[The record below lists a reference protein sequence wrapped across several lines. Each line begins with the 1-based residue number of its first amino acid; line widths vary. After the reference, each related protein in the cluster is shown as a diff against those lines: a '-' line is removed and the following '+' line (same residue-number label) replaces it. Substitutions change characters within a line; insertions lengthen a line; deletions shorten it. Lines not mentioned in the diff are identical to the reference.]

1 MGAGQFH
8 FRQDPRSWR
17 YPGGDTRVTSQP
29 EPRDG
34 DMIKTTFD
42 ALTEELQPGV
52 LLIRMSGEIDIAST
66 EFAAEA
72 IRAAVAPPAR
82 LVLIDLSAVTF
93 CSSAGLGNLVE
104 ARNLAGQHDIT
115 LALVGVGRPV
125 DRPLSVTGLGGQFR
139 IYGTAAEALAD
150 L

>member
-1 MGAGQFH
+1 MTGN
-8 FRQDPRSWR
+8 
-17 YPGGDTRVTSQP
+17 P

-34 DMIKTTFD
+34 DMIRTTFD
-42 ALTEELQPGV
+42 AVTEELEPGV
-52 LLIRMSGEIDIAST
+52 LLVRLSGEIDIAST
-66 EFAAEA
+66 DFAAEA

-82 LVLIDLSAVTF
+82 LVLIDVSAVTF

-104 ARNLAGQHDIT
+104 ARNLAGEHNIT

-125 DRPLSVTGLGGQFR
+125 DRPLTVTGLGNQFR
-139 IYGTAAEALAD
+139 IYASAEQALSE

>member
-1 MGAGQFH
+1 MAL
-8 FRQDPRSWR
+8 
-17 YPGGDTRVTSQP
+17 PGGETGVTSQP

-34 DMIKTTFD
+34 DMIRTTFD
-42 ALTEELQPGV
+42 AVTEELEPGV
-52 LLIRMSGEIDIAST
+52 LLVRLSGEIDIATSDS
-66 EFAAEA
+66 AAAA
-72 IRAAVAPPAR
+72 IRAAVAPPTR
-82 LVLIDLSAVTF
+82 LVLIELSAVTF

-104 ARNLAGQHDIT
+104 ARNLAGRHNIT

-139 IYGTAAEALAD
+139 IYSTIQQALAD

>member
-1 MGAGQFH
+1 M
-8 FRQDPRSWR
+8 
-17 YPGGDTRVTSQP
+17 TSQP

-34 DMIKTTFD
+34 EMIKTTFD
-42 ALTEELQPGV
+42 AVTEELEPGV
-52 LLIRMSGEIDIAST
+52 LLVRLSGEIDIATT
-66 EFAAEA
+66 EFAAES

-82 LVLIDLSAVTF
+82 LVLIDVSAVTF

-104 ARNLAGQHDIT
+104 ARNLAGQHNIT

-125 DRPLSVTGLGGQFR
+125 DRPLAVTGLGGQFR
-139 IYGTAAEALAD
+139 IYSNVSEALAS

>member
-1 MGAGQFH
+1 M
-8 FRQDPRSWR
+8 
-17 YPGGDTRVTSQP
+17 TSQP

-42 ALTEELQPGV
+42 AVTVELEPGV
-52 LLIRMSGEIDIAST
+52 LLVRMSGEIDIAST

-82 LVLIDLSAVTF
+82 RVLIDLSAVTF

-150 L
+150 F

>member
-1 MGAGQFH
+1 
-8 FRQDPRSWR
+8 
-17 YPGGDTRVTSQP
+17 
-29 EPRDG
+29 
-34 DMIKTTFD
+34 MIKTTFD
-42 ALTEELQPGV
+42 AVTDELEPGV
-52 LLIRMSGEIDIAST
+52 LLVRMSGEIDIAST

-82 LVLIDLSAVTF
+82 LVLLDVSAVTF

-104 ARNLAGQHDIT
+104 ARNLAGQHNIN

-139 IYGTAAEALAD
+139 IFSTAEEALAQ

>member
-1 MGAGQFH
+1 
-8 FRQDPRSWR
+8 
-17 YPGGDTRVTSQP
+17 
-29 EPRDG
+29 
-34 DMIKTTFD
+34 MIRTTFD
-42 ALTEELQPGV
+42 TVTEELEPGV
-52 LLIRMSGEIDIAST
+52 VLVRLSGEIDIATT
-66 EFAAEA
+66 ELASAS

-82 LVLIDLSAVTF
+82 LVLIDVSAVTF

-125 DRPLSVTGLGGQFR
+125 DRPLSVTGLGSQFR
-139 IYGTAAEALAD
+139 IFASVAEALNE

>member
-1 MGAGQFH
+1 M
-8 FRQDPRSWR
+8 
-17 YPGGDTRVTSQP
+17 TTQP

-34 DMIKTTFD
+34 EMIRTAFD
-42 ALTEELQPGV
+42 AVTKELEPGV
-52 LLIRMSGEIDIAST
+52 LLVRLSGEIDIAST
-66 EFAAEA
+66 DFAAEA

-82 LVLIDLSAVTF
+82 LVLIDVSAVTF

-104 ARNLAGQHDIT
+104 ARNLAGRHNIT

-139 IYGTAAEALAD
+139 IFGTADEAIASL
-150 L
+150 

>member
-1 MGAGQFH
+1 M
-8 FRQDPRSWR
+8 
-17 YPGGDTRVTSQP
+17 TSQP

-42 ALTEELQPGV
+42 AVTEELEPGV
-52 LLIRMSGEIDIAST
+52 LLVRLSGEIDIAT
-66 EFAAEA
+66 TDFASES

-82 LVLIDLSAVTF
+82 LVLIDVSAVTF
-93 CSSAGLGNLVE
+93 LSSAGLGNLVE
-104 ARNLAGQHDIT
+104 ARTLAGRHNIT

-125 DRPLSVTGLGGQFR
+125 DRPLAITGLGGQFR
-139 IYGTAAEALAD
+139 IFASTSEALAE

>member
-1 MGAGQFH
+1 M
-8 FRQDPRSWR
+8 
-17 YPGGDTRVTSQP
+17 TSQP

-34 DMIKTTFD
+34 EMIRTTFD
-42 ALTEELQPGV
+42 AVTEELEPGV
-52 LLIRMSGEIDIAST
+52 LLVRLSGEIDIAT
-66 EFAAEA
+66 TDFAAES

-82 LVLIDLSAVTF
+82 LVLIDVSAVTF

-104 ARNLAGQHDIT
+104 ARNLAGLHSIT

-139 IYGTAAEALAD
+139 IHASVEEALRE